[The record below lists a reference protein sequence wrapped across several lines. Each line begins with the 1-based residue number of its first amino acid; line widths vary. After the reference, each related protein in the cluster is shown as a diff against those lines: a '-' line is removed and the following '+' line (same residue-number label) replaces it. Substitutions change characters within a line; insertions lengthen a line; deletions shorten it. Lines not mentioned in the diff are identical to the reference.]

1 MMITSE
7 LALRPKRTRTWAPT
21 PGGVAALSRSARQL
35 ARSSANR
42 IAKPS
47 VARCLE
53 KLKLAMAMERALKLK
68 IADLVAELI
77 GGHGLRAIDIARE
90 TGWRPA
96 DISEMYS
103 TVRLFPPENRP
114 RGVTYNHL
122 LLATRMIH
130 RFPEMRMRPIQVYGE
145 IRSAGLSQHR
155 DVTRHFDRLV
165 RQAQSRRLSAPKST
179 QPNNGSPIGRT
190 FHARFQDVL
199 PLFDDHSI
207 QIFNLDPPYVFAG
220 QYGERTYRSRSAR
233 SLSCDAGHDPAAA
246 TELVKD
252 ALRDGL
258 PKLAT
263 GGVLLLWQAW
273 QSLHPPIADAA
284 REYGWTIV
292 GPIIWDKGRP
302 QPGRLDSPYS
312 IQGEMLWVLHRAGDE
327 LQNHDGSSREMILQ
341 FPPVSFPGRAH
352 RQIHGYEKPVEL
364 CEHLMHKHSRPGDI
378 VFDACGCT
386 GSMSVAAINLDR
398 QWTYAESH
406 RGNYD
411 FGAAR
416 IADTSR
422 RTLAAAS

>member
-1 MMITSE
+1 
-7 LALRPKRTRTWAPT
+7 
-21 PGGVAALSRSARQL
+21 
-35 ARSSANR
+35 
-42 IAKPS
+42 
-47 VARCLE
+47 LE
-53 KLKLAMAMERALKLK
+53 KLKLTMLMERAIKLK
-68 IADLVAELI
+68 IADLVAQLI

-103 TVRLFPPENRP
+103 TVRLFPPGNRP

-122 LLATRMIH
+122 LMATRMLR
-130 RFPEMRMRPIQVYGE
+130 RFPELRMPPIQVYGE

-165 RQAQSRRLSAPKST
+165 RQAESRRLPVPATT
-179 QPNNGSPIGRT
+179 QPNNGAPIGRT

-199 PLFDDHSI
+199 PLFDDRSI
-207 QIFNLDPPYVFAG
+207 QIFNFDPPYVFAG
-220 QYGERTYRSRSAR
+220 QNGERTYRSRSAR

-246 TELVKD
+246 TELVVD

-273 QSLHPPIADAA
+273 QSLHAPIADAA
-284 REYGWTIV
+284 RENGWTIV

-327 LQNHDGSSREMILQ
+327 LQNHDGSSREMILR

-352 RQIHGYEKPVEL
+352 RQIHGYEKPIEL
-364 CEHLMHKHSRPGDI
+364 CEHLIRKHSRPGEVI
-378 VFDACGCT
+378 FDGCGCT
-386 GSMSVAAINLDR
+386 GSMSVGAINLGR
-398 QWTYAESH
+398 RWAYAESN
-406 RGNYD
+406 RENYRC
-411 FGAAR
+411 GASR
-416 IADTSR
+416 IASVSSEGLR
-422 RTLAAAS
+422 AAS